1 MDSGLSLKFHGQVVV
16 GGQLYSSVSL
26 SSHGLCF
33 GDFWNFSGTLGDWD
47 LGLTIAKTPFVRQ
60 VQVLVVRKH

>member
-26 SSHGLCF
+26 RSHGLCF

-47 LGLTIAKTPFVRQ
+47 LCNVKFLSSENIEDFDLHLTYT
-60 VQVLVVRKH
+60 